1 MGCHFLLQGI
11 FPTQGSN
18 PHLLHW
24 LTDSLPLSHQGSP
37 RDTVVILCTS
47 EGCSVSLLWAFTWKF
62 FVPSFPCFTRLAPS
76 QSSPPWD
83 ASSARPTFLLRS
95 LLEPGRPGAPGPL
108 DCILSFCVSEAVLGT
123 QQVLSEGFLCPR
135 LPVVQYN
142 LIQSSHLPMWSRLF
156 FLVSRS
162 LER

>member
-1 MGCHFLLQGI
+1 MSRGQGYLPAESPSGAQNPPRFLIMPGLLR
-11 FPTQGSN
+11 PTREGARN
-18 PHLLHW
+18 
-24 LTDSLPLSHQGSP
+24 
-37 RDTVVILCTS
+37 TVVILCIS

-62 FVPSFPCFTRLAPS
+62 FVPSFPCFTRLAPT

-108 DCILSFCVSEAVLGT
+108 DCILSFCVSEAVLGI

-142 LIQSSHLPMWSRLF
+142 LIQSSHLPAWS
-156 FLVSRS
+156 
-162 LER
+162 